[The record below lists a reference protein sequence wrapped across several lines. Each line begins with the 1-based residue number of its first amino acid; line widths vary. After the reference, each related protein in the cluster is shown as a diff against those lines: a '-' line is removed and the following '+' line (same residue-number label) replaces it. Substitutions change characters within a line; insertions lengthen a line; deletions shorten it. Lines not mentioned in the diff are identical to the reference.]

1 MKIMIT
7 VRGDFVSPRFDM
19 SSEVII
25 AACYDGKMLDEPH
38 SLILSDI
45 SAEVICNLVIREG
58 IGMVI
63 CGGIEEQHYQ
73 FLTWKKVTVY
83 DCVIG
88 PHAQVLEMALSDTLE
103 SGIILAGVTSREVA
117 S

>member
-1 MKIMIT
+1 MKIMVT

-25 AACYDGKMLDEPH
+25 ATCYDGKMLEEPR
-38 SLILSDI
+38 SLILSDV
-45 SAEVICNLVIREG
+45 SAEVICDLGIREG
-58 IGMVI
+58 VSMVI

-73 FLTWKKVTVY
+73 FFTWKNITVY
-83 DCVIG
+83 DGVIG
-88 PHAQVLEMALSDTLE
+88 PHAAVLEMALRDALE
-103 SGIILAGVTSREVA
+103 PGIILSGVRSREVA

>member
-1 MKIMIT
+1 MVT

-25 AACYDGKMLDEPH
+25 ATCYDGKMLEAPR
-38 SLILSDI
+38 SLILSNV
-45 SAEVICNLVIREG
+45 SAEVICDLVIREG
-58 IGMVI
+58 INMVI

-73 FLTWKKVTVY
+73 FLTWKQITVY
-83 DCVIG
+83 DGVIG
-88 PHAQVLEMALSDTLE
+88 PHTQVLDMALANSLRP
-103 SGIILAGVTSREVA
+103 GIILAGVTAREVA